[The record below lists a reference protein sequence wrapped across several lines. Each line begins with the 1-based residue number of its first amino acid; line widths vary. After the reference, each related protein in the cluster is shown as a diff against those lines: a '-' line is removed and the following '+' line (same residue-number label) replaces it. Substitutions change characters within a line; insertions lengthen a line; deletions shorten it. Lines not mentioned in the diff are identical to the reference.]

1 MQIAILQNGEL
12 CAKIAVLTR
21 RILNMPFTLS
31 HPVAAIPLKKYLGDY
46 GGLSALFI
54 GAMSPDF
61 VYMLPSDFIYHYRL
75 TSHSLMGLFK
85 VCLPMGIL
93 FFYLYHLLMAPVI
106 VAVFPETLLRKLPP
120 HLCLGRCP
128 PMNNGHAIIL
138 SILIG
143 AATHII
149 WDAFTHADGIPQYI
163 VPLSTPLLTLDN
175 WEIMPFRILQH
186 LGTILGLML
195 LLWWI
200 WRWFW
205 ETEMANTIAWRPTPT
220 IRYITLFLLILIPM
234 LVALSFAYTNTP
246 DNQVLYGLHD
256 LQLGLKFGIV
266 SGGIALIITS
276 SLLGIFY
283 QWLLYKKKNTLKS
296 SN

>member
-1 MQIAILQNGEL
+1 MQIAILQNGGL
-12 CAKIAVLTR
+12 CGKIAALTR

-46 GGLSALFI
+46 GVLSALFI
-54 GAMSPDF
+54 GAMAPDF
-61 VYMLPSDFIYHYRL
+61 VYMLPPDFVYYYRL

-106 VAVFPETLLRKLPP
+106 VSVFPDKLLRKLPP

-128 PMNNGHAIIL
+128 PMNNGHALII

-143 AATHII
+143 AWTHII
-149 WDAFTHADGIPQYI
+149 WDAFTHADAIPRYI
-163 VPLSTPLLTLDN
+163 EPLRTPLLTLDN
-175 WEIMPFRILQH
+175 WEIMPFRVIQH
-186 LGTILGLML
+186 LSTVLGLML

-200 WRWFW
+200 WRWYIDAAD
-205 ETEMANTIAWRPTPT
+205 TKTIAWQPSPT
-220 IRYITLFLLILIPM
+220 IRYTTLFLLILVPT
-234 LVALSFAYTNTP
+234 LVALYFAYTNTP
-246 DNQVLYGLHD
+246 DNKVLYGLHD

-276 SLLGIFY
+276 SVIGLFY
-283 QWLLYKKKNTLKS
+283 QALLLRRKAP
-296 SN
+296 

>member
-1 MQIAILQNGEL
+1 MQIAILQNGGL
-12 CAKIAVLTR
+12 CGKIAVLTR
-21 RILNMPFTLS
+21 RIRNMPFTLS

-46 GGLSALFI
+46 GVLSALFI
-54 GAMSPDF
+54 GAMAPDF
-61 VYMLPSDFIYHYRL
+61 VYMLPSEFVYYYRL

-93 FFYLYHLLMAPVI
+93 FFYLYHLFMAPVI
-106 VAVFPETLLRKLPP
+106 VSVFPESLLRRLPP

-128 PMNNGHAIIL
+128 PMNNGHAIII

-143 AATHII
+143 SATHII
-149 WDAFTHADGIPQYI
+149 WDAFTHADAIPQYI
-163 VPLSTPLLTLDN
+163 EPLRTPLLTLDN
-175 WEIMPFRILQH
+175 WEIMPFRVIQH
-186 LGTILGLML
+186 LSTVLGLML

-200 WRWFW
+200 WRWYC
-205 ETEMANTIAWRPTPT
+205 ETEVSETIVWRPS
-220 IRYITLFLLILIPM
+220 INVRYITLFLLIMIPA
-234 LVALSFAYTNTP
+234 LVALYFAYTNTP

-276 SLLGIFY
+276 SVIGLFY
-283 QWLLYKKKNTLKS
+283 QGLLLRQKAR
-296 SN
+296 